1 MAMQTFLTNSVNAH
15 TYFSLLSAVTAD
27 EVDSSQEHDNDTLE
41 APANKF
47 APVYDRKEPLRSSG
61 LHTSLVD

>member
-1 MAMQTFLTNSVNAH
+1 MLIP
-15 TYFSLLSAVTAD
+15 YFSLLSAVTAD